1 MMTLTEN
8 HIETMKEAPFVIGRF
23 PGLTHELC
31 RKGLMRWTE
40 GAWRLTHA
48 GEEVLAQAKTAEA
61 A

>member
-1 MMTLTEN
+1 MTLTEN

-23 PGLTHELC
+23 PGLTHDLA
-31 RKGLMRWTE
+31 RKGLMRWSE

-48 GEEVLAQAKTAEA
+48 GQETLDSLKTAEA